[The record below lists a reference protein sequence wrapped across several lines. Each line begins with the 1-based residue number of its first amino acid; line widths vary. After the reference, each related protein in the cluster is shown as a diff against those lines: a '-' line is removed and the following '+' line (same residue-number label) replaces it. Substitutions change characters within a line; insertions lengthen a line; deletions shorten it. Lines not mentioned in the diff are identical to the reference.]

1 MNLDFLS
8 QPINVII
15 FILWFLTALFD
26 YAEFTYIWQL
36 KEYRIDRFFDFLHT
50 RQGKHFWLRPNSIW
64 RIPLLALAIF
74 WPMNNVLLFKQILT
88 IVLAADIGI
97 GFFRHIK
104 KQFRRPVWT
113 TKTLTIIIIALL
125 LEGGII
131 LASRDWSFFAIFL
144 VLRFF
149 LVSGIIYLLSYP
161 TQWIK
166 DWYIFLATK
175 KLKRFPKLIVI
186 GITGSYG
193 KSSVKECLAHILE
206 ERYHVIKTPKNIN
219 TEIGIAKYIL
229 KTDFQNAE
237 VFVVEMGAY
246 TKGEIQLIA
255 GMVHPNIG
263 ILTTIA
269 EQHLALFGSIQNIQQ
284 AKYELLRAL
293 PKDGYAVTNAD
304 NSYCTELLQTL
315 QCKRKETFGREEAN
329 RPAVLIEDMK
339 TIEKGIAFSI
349 IMDGKKEYI
358 EASVIGE
365 HHALNITPAIMVA
378 RHLDMPWK
386 EIQAGCATLPS
397 DAQGSIRVYAYG
409 MATVIDDS
417 YNSNPAG
424 FRAALDILNTYPSRR
439 KRIVITRGMLE
450 LGDASDKKHEEIGGE
465 ITFVAD
471 ELVLI
476 SRDFEAPLRR
486 GVGGKYKTEMKVIDD
501 IGELLSYVRLLKNTD
516 VVVLLENRMPSL
528 VYKEITAQT

>member
-1 MNLDFLS
+1 MNLDFLL
-8 QPINVII
+8 QPINGAI
-15 FILWFLTALFD
+15 FILWFLSALFD
-26 YAEFTYIWQL
+26 YADFVYLWQL
-36 KEYRIDRFFDFLHT
+36 KEYRMDRFFDFLHT
-50 RQGKHFWLRPNSIW
+50 RQGKHFWLRANSMW

-74 WPMNNVLLFKQILT
+74 WPVNNALLFKEILA

-97 GFFRHIK
+97 GFFRYIK

-113 TKTLTIIIIALL
+113 AKALAIILLALL
-125 LEGGII
+125 LEGGVI

-149 LVSGIIYLLSYP
+149 LVSGIIYLFSYP

-166 DWYIFLATK
+166 DWYIFLAAK

-193 KSSVKECLAHILE
+193 KSSVKECLAHMLA

-229 KTDFQNAE
+229 KTDFQNTE

-255 GMVHPNIG
+255 NMVHPNIG

-293 PKDGYAVTNAD
+293 PKDGYAVTNMD
-304 NSYCTELLQTL
+304 NPYCTALLQTL
-315 QCKRKETFGREEAN
+315 ACEKKETFGKEEAN
-329 RPAVLIEDMK
+329 RPAALIEDME
-339 TIEKGIAFSI
+339 TVEKGIAFSI
-349 IMDGKKEYI
+349 SMDGKKEHI

-365 HHALNITPAIMVA
+365 HHALNIAPAIMAA
-378 RHLDMPWK
+378 RYLDVPWK
-386 EIQAGCATLPS
+386 EIQARCRTLPA
-397 DAQGSIRVYAYG
+397 DVQGSIRVYAYG
-409 MATVIDDS
+409 TATVIDDS

-424 FRAALDILNTYPSRR
+424 FRAALDILNTYPSQR
-439 KRIVITRGMLE
+439 KRVVITRGMLE
-450 LGDASDKKHEEIGGE
+450 LGEASDRKHEEIGGE
-465 ITFVAD
+465 IAFVAD
-471 ELVLI
+471 ELILI

-486 GVGGKYKTEMKVIDD
+486 GVVDKYKTEIKVIDD
-501 IGELLSYVRLLKNTD
+501 TDELLSYIRLLKNTD
-516 VVVLLENRMPSL
+516 VVILLENRISSL
-528 VYKEITAQT
+528 VYKEITA